1 MEAKG
6 NGQRDEEGQ
15 EQRDSVPEGRCLTP
29 EKGCAP
35 SYICLASSTPS
46 WNASI
51 RALIEGK
58 IGSEENTY

>member
-1 MEAKG
+1 VQFPRTPLKKRKEIDFLEAKG

-35 SYICLASSTPS
+35 LYIWLPSPTPS
-46 WNASI
+46 
-51 RALIEGK
+51 
-58 IGSEENTY
+58 